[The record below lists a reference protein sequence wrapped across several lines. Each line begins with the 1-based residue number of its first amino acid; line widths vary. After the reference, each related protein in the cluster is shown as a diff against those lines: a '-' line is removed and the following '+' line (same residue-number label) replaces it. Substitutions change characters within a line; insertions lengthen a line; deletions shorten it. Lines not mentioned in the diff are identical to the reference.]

1 LRTPGRAWGLSALSG
16 ALLFLSFPKFGT
28 GAVAF
33 VCLAPLLVALC
44 GAGLRRG
51 FALGYLTGLLSSIG
65 LLYWTALVV
74 MQFGG
79 LDLPLGVGAMLLLC
93 LAFSLFHGL
102 FGALVGH
109 WTTRFGPPALLLAPF
124 AWVAGELLRTH
135 TLCRFAWCLLGYSQA
150 DHESLIQIAAFTAV
164 YGVSF
169 LVCLASS
176 AIAYAVLETLPS
188 ARLSA
193 SAAVA
198 VLFLAA
204 WGYGRWRLAEPVPET
219 GRIRV
224 GLVQADIRQ
233 EDKWDEGKALEN
245 LERHVALTREASAR
259 GARLVV
265 WPESA
270 VPFYF
275 DHDDVVAAPLRKL
288 VQESGVHLLFGN
300 DDTDDGAGRAR
311 RIWVG
316 AKMLS
321 PQGDITLRYH
331 KIRLVPFGEYTPF
344 ETLLSLGGR
353 FTARVVRAVGT
364 FTAGT
369 EPSVGTLDGHRLS
382 AFVCYEAIFPDVV
395 REFADHGAEL
405 LVNITNDAWYGHT
418 SAPFQHFAMARFRA
432 VENGR
437 YLVRAANTGITAVV
451 DPRGRLLESTPL
463 FVPTVVVRD
472 VGFVAEPTFYSRHGD
487 LFAWACFGAA
497 VALSAATLR
506 R

>member
-1 LRTPGRAWGLSALSG
+1 MRTSVRAWGLSALSA
-16 ALLFLSFPKFGT
+16 ALLFLSFPKFGH

-44 GAGLRRG
+44 GAGWRRG

-79 LDLPLGVGAMLLLC
+79 LSLPLGVGAMLLLC

-102 FGALVGH
+102 FGALMGH
-109 WTTRFGPPALLLAPF
+109 WTARFGPPALLLAPV
-124 AWVAGELLRTH
+124 AWVAAELLRTH

-150 DHESLIQIAAFTAV
+150 DHESLIQVAAFTAV

-176 AIAYAVLETLPS
+176 AIAHAVLETRSS
-188 ARLSA
+188 ARLRA
-193 SAAVA
+193 SATVA
-198 VLFLAA
+198 SVLLAA
-204 WGYGRWRLAEPVPET
+204 WGFGRWRLADPVPET

-245 LERHVALTREASAR
+245 LERHVVLTREAVAK

-265 WPESA
+265 WPESS

-275 DHDDVVAAPLRKL
+275 DRDDVVAEPLRKL
-288 VQESGVHLLFGN
+288 VRESSVHLLFGN
-300 DDTDDGAGRAR
+300 DDTDDGAGKER

-321 PQGDITLRYH
+321 PQGDVTLRYH

-369 EPSVGTLDGHRLS
+369 EASVGAIDGHRLS
-382 AFVCYEAIFPDVV
+382 VFVCYEAIFPDVV
-395 REFADHGAEL
+395 REFTDHGAEL
-405 LVNITNDAWYGHT
+405 LVNITNDAWYGHS

-487 LFAWACFGAA
+487 LFAWSCFGAA